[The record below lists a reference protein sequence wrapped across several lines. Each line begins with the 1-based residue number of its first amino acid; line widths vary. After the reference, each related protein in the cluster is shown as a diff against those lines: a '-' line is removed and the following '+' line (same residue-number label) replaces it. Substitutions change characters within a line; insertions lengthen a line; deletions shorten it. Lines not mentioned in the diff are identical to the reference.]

1 MKKKLPQTSLDAYQR
16 VHPEFKAD
24 HYGRILFA
32 MRMIGRACSM
42 QEIADYLKWDL
53 VRVSRRMSELE
64 KDTLVYVD
72 GFGLS
77 KSNRRCQLYSLT
89 KHAKEK
95 QDKED
100 TQFWDDLL
108 TGKLEPKQPPKFIQA
123 TLL

>member
-1 MKKKLPQTSLDAYQR
+1 MKKKLPQTSIDAYAR
-16 VHPEFKAD
+16 VHPEFKSD

-72 GFGLS
+72 GIGLS
-77 KSNRRCQLYSLT
+77 KAGRRCQLYSLT
-89 KHAKEK
+89 KHAEEK

-100 TQFWDDLL
+100 TDFWE
-108 TGKLEPKQPPKFIQA
+108 KLQNEPMPKQSPQFIQA